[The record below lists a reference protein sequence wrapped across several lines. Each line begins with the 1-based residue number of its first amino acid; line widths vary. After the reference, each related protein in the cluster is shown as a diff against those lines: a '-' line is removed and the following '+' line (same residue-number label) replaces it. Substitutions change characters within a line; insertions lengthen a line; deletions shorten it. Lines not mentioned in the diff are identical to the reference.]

1 MRQSCPRSSF
11 SNAFIISY
19 YSGSC
24 FLEWEYFFPTSLK
37 CSPYFDII
45 EEVFFMNENFNLTR
59 DKILT
64 KKFTPNVKGYSPD
77 EVDDFLDLIIA
88 DYAAFDRYMKESK
101 SYIEELELGMNKLKA
116 QNHQLDIE
124 NGQMKTRLSG
134 IKDTDQV
141 TSSNIDLIQR
151 INALE
156 KVLYKNG
163 IDPSKIK

>member
-1 MRQSCPRSSF
+1 
-11 SNAFIISY
+11 
-19 YSGSC
+19 
-24 FLEWEYFFPTSLK
+24 
-37 CSPYFDII
+37 
-45 EEVFFMNENFNLTR
+45 MNENFNLTR

-64 KKFTPNVKGYSPD
+64 KKFTPNVKGYNPD